1 MKIKT
6 TPAKSQ
12 SFPSLR
18 NKDLVRVL
26 SGKDRGKEGKILK
39 VDRMNNKVLVEDVN
53 KITKA
58 VKPDQSHPQGGF
70 IVRENYLGVSRVMLI
85 CPRCQKPTRVG
96 HQFLAD
102 GKKVRIC
109 RHCQEHI
116 DK

>member
-1 MKIKT
+1 MKIKSNR
-6 TPAKSQ
+6 AKSQ

-39 VDRMNNKVLVEDVN
+39 VDRTNNMVLVEDVN

-58 VKPDQSHPQGGF
+58 VKPNQSNPQGGF
-70 IVRENYLGVSRVMLI
+70 LIRENYLGVSRVMLI
-85 CPRCQKPTRVG
+85 CPRCQKATRVG
-96 HQFLAD
+96 HKFMSD
-102 GKKVRIC
+102 GKKVRVC